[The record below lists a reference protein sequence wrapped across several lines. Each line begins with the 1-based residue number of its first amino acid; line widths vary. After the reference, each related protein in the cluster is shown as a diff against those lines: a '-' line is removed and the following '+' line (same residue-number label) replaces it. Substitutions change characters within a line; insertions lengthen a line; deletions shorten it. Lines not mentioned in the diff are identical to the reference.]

1 MSERL
6 KGKVAIVTGGA
17 KGIGLAIV
25 NKFTDEG
32 AKVVATDVDEKAKSN
47 IDALNKEDSVLFFKQ
62 DVSDSSTWP
71 AVFDFAKQHF
81 GTVTTVVNNAG
92 VGANSSIENTTD
104 KEWRKV
110 LGVNLDGVFY
120 GTREG
125 IKQMKNSPNG
135 GSIINMASIE
145 ALVGDPGLGA
155 YNASKGGTMLLT
167 KSAAVDCALRDYG
180 VRVNSV
186 HPGYISTPMVQA
198 HPELEAAMADRTKT
212 PVGHLGEP
220 NDIAYMCVYLASD
233 ESKFATGAQFT
244 VDGGYTAQ

>member
-1 MSERL
+1 
-6 KGKVAIVTGGA
+6 
-17 KGIGLAIV
+17 
-25 NKFTDEG
+25 
-32 AKVVATDVDEKAKSN
+32 
-47 IDALNKEDSVLFFKQ
+47 
-62 DVSDSSTWP
+62 
-71 AVFDFAKQHF
+71 
-81 GTVTTVVNNAG
+81 
-92 VGANSSIENTTD
+92 
-104 KEWRKV
+104 
-110 LGVNLDGVFY
+110 
-120 GTREG
+120 
-125 IKQMKNSPNG
+125 
-135 GSIINMASIE
+135 
-145 ALVGDPGLGA
+145 
-155 YNASKGGTMLLT
+155 MLLT